1 VLLALADIAAI
12 HVEEGEDEEDPR
24 AVSTDVLLPSLT
36 HPTPSNQKPMAWT
49 HMFATL
55 GDSLPICSEF
65 TVKCAMFFRDA
76 IPQVR

>member
-1 VLLALADIAAI
+1 LVDIVAI

-24 AVSTDVLLPSLT
+24 AVSTDVLLPSLM
-36 HPTPSNQKPMAWT
+36 PSNQKPMAWT

-55 GDSLPICSEF
+55 GVSLPICSEF
-65 TVKCAMFFRDA
+65 TVKYAMFFRDA